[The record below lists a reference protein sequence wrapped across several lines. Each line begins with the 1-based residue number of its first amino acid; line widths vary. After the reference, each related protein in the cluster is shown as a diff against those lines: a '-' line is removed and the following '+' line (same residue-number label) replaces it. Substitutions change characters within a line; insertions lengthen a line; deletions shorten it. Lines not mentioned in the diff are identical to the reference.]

1 MQQTK
6 KERELNRF
14 PLIEVFRVTYVF
26 QKMIL
31 IQPTPQRE
39 HSNKFKKTIF
49 S

>member
-26 QKMIL
+26 QKMI
-31 IQPTPQRE
+31 QPTPQRE